1 MIPFIESNY
10 NVYTDAF
17 NRAIA
22 GFSMGGR
29 QTLAC
34 GLANPD
40 KFMWVGAMAP
50 AIFGQEP
57 NMNFENGTWASIE
70 TLQKSLKLFW
80 LGCGSDDFLIQA
92 SRDLDASL
100 TKRGLKHTF
109 YNPGGGHTWMNCR
122 DYIELFA
129 KEIFK

>member
-1 MIPFIESNY
+1 MLIEIYCRGGKEENCD
-10 NVYTDAF
+10 VDPVRGVTDHS
-17 NRAIA
+17 I
-22 GFSMGGR
+22 
-29 QTLAC
+29 
-34 GLANPD
+34 
-40 KFMWVGAMAP
+40 VGVKENGERVQ
-50 AIFGQEP
+50 I
-57 NMNFENGTWASIE
+57 FENGTWASIE